1 MAIGHA
7 WGELAPKIFLVSGT
21 CAFRVAVRA

>member
-7 WGELAPKIFLVSGT
+7 WGELAPEFFLVFGT
-21 CAFRVAVRA
+21 SAFRVAVRT